1 MQSFSFTLSESFF
14 INFLLF
20 PFCTLLLLL
29 FTVGFIGPIEAFPA
43 KVLALALSKDTT
55 SQTVISLNR

>member
-20 PFCTLLLLL
+20 PFCTLLLL
-29 FTVGFIGPIEAFPA
+29 FIVGFIGPIEAFPA